1 MMDQSNKES
10 ISAPPHSVLTIM
22 VMSLPPNLAAEW
34 NSTPSGLKAPY
45 MGRSSVTFKNK
56 TT

>member
-1 MMDQSNKES
+1 MMDQSIKES
-10 ISAPPHSVLTIM
+10 ISTPSHSVVTVM
-22 VMSLPPNLAAEW
+22 VMSLSPNLVAEW

-45 MGRSSVTFKNK
+45 MGRNSVTFKNK

>member
-1 MMDQSNKES
+1 MMDQSIKES
-10 ISAPPHSVLTIM
+10 ISTPSHSVLTIM
-22 VMSLPPNLAAEW
+22 VMSLSPNLVAEW

-45 MGRSSVTFKNK
+45 MGRNSVTFKNK